1 MVKCHQGH
9 LAKDQ
14 SIVVRPLSYMVE
26 TIRKTQDKIVVLDH
40 RQNRTDSRYKQL
52 WQRLQ
57 TDKIAQQS
65 PDTIKALE
73 EILGSLRITKANIS
87 NKKTELVIPETLD
100 AMLKALVVYNET
112 VQTVILKNMVLDLGQ
127 FDKDRTKF
135 EDWWIGIYLLFKSN
149 KVIAID
155 NKITIVL
162 V

>member
-1 MVKCHQGH
+1 
-9 LAKDQ
+9 
-14 SIVVRPLSYMVE
+14 MVE

-40 RQNRTDSRYKQL
+40 RQNRTDTRYKQL

-73 EILGSLRITKANIS
+73 EILGSLRITKANVS
-87 NKKTELVIPETLD
+87 NKKTEPVIPETLD
-100 AMLKALVVYNET
+100 AMLKALAVYNET